1 MEPKFQVSLK
11 IRKPVAEV
19 FEAVVD
25 PTSLSNFFVSRAS
38 GRLAQGAAVQWE
50 FAEAPGVV
58 EVVVGEVVQNQ
69 KITLRWAGGRSY
81 DTAVEMLFEPTESGD
96 TIVRISE
103 AGWRVEEEGIELA
116 CGNAGGWMHMMC
128 CLKAYLEYGLRLRA
142 GGAI

>member
-1 MEPKFQVSLK
+1 MDPKFQVSLK

-19 FEAVVD
+19 FQAVVD
-25 PTSLSNFFVSRAS
+25 PGKLSVYFVSKAS
-38 GRLAQGAAVQWE
+38 GPLIAGAAVQWE

-58 EVVVGEVVQNQ
+58 EVAVGEVEQDRR
-69 KITLRWAGGRSY
+69 ITLRWAGGRSY

-103 AGWRVEEEGIELA
+103 AGWHVADEGIQLA

-128 CLKAYLEYGLRLRA
+128 GLKAWLEYGLNLRA

>member
-25 PTSLSNFFVSRAS
+25 PASLSSFFVSRAS
-38 GRLAQGAAVQWE
+38 GRLAQGATVQWE

-58 EVVVGEVVQNQ
+58 DVAVDEVVQNQ

-81 DTAVEMLFEPTESGD
+81 DTAVEMLFEPMESGD

-103 AGWRVEEEGIELA
+103 AGWHVDEQGIQLP
-116 CGNAGGWMHMMC
+116 CGNASGWMHMMC
-128 CLKAYLEYGLRLRA
+128 CLKAYLEYGLHLRA